1 MIQIRSIPIYLHFG
15 AVLLHFTNSAKK
27 DVSLMISLI
36 FDVVDAKYIVYNK
49 L

>member
-1 MIQIRSIPIYLHFG
+1 MLQIKSILIYLHFG
-15 AVLLHFTNSAKK
+15 AVWLHFINSAKK

-36 FDVVDAKYIVYNK
+36 FDVVSAKYMVYNK